1 MGGVRESADDQHPV
15 GRSELGE
22 RQRLE
27 ASEQLS
33 DSFAGL
39 EERGLFESQH
49 AAPRWTRKKHNSKG

>member
-1 MGGVRESADDQHPV
+1 MRESADDQHPV

-33 DSFAGL
+33 DWTDPRHN
-39 EERGLFESQH
+39 ERSSQIQTGM
-49 AAPRWTRKKHNSKG
+49 R